1 MKKSKNARILSLYL
15 QLLEGKSVRKREEA
29 LRFGVDER
37 SIQRDIDDIRA
48 FLQECQM
55 DGKGLPEIVYD
66 RNVKAFL
73 MSGLRQSILENSE
86 ILAISKI
93 LLESRAFT
101 KTEMRL
107 ILEKLVSGCVHADNQ
122 KMIAD
127 LLRNEMFHYVELG
140 HNSGIRRQLWELG
153 ECIQN
158 HKRISLLYKRLKSD
172 GSMERVQRI
181 VEPMA
186 ILFSEY
192 YFYLNAYIVHPAENG
207 EGFVHT
213 YNFPAIFRIDRIDSF
228 KELSEHF
235 HVDYANRF
243 QEGEFRKQIQFMY
256 AGELLNVRFR
266 FFGNPEPVLDRIPM
280 AAVIEKKD
288 DSVIIQARVFGKG
301 IMMWLLSQGDRV
313 EVLSPEHFREE
324 MKAKLKAMLLRYQ

>member
-1 MKKSKNARILSLYL
+1 MKKSKNIRILTLYL
-15 QLLEGKSVRKREEA
+15 QLMEGKIIHKSEEA

-48 FLQECQM
+48 FLQERQTN
-55 DGKGLPEIVYD
+55 GTNLVQITYD
-66 RNVKAFL
+66 RELKGHR
-73 MSGLRQSILENSE
+73 MTGLSESILENSE
-86 ILAISKI
+86 ILAITKI

-101 KTEMRL
+101 KEEMQS
-107 ILEKLVSGCVHADNQ
+107 ILEKLVSGCVHSDNQ
-122 KMIAD
+122 KMVTD

-140 HNSGIRRQLWELG
+140 HKSGIRRQLWKLG

-158 HKRISLLYKRLKSD
+158 HKRIQLSYKRMNSTGFTED
-172 GSMERVQRI
+172 IERV

-192 YFYLNAYIVHPAENG
+192 YFYLNAYIVHPTKNG
-207 EGFVHT
+207 EDFEHA
-213 YNFPAIFRIDRIDSF
+213 YDFPAIFRIDRIDSF
-228 KELSEHF
+228 KELPEHF

-243 QEGEFRKQIQFMY
+243 QEGEFRKQIQFMF

-266 FFGNPEPVLDRIPM
+266 FFGNPEPVLDRIPTAKVM
-280 AAVIEKKD
+280 EKKT
-288 DSVIIQARVFGKG
+288 DSVVIQARVFGKG
-301 IMMWLLSQGDRV
+301 IMMWLLSQGDKV

-324 MKAKLKAMLLRYQ
+324 MREKIQGMLLRYQ